1 MKEPSHRAILSIAL
15 PMTASNLSVPLLGA
29 VDTAVMGHLPGPQ
42 YIGAV
47 AVGATIFS
55 FVFWTFGFLRMG
67 TTGLV
72 AQAQGAEDPVET
84 WAVLLR
90 ATGMAFAAAGLVWVL
105 QWPLREAGLWFA
117 DAPAQV
123 ELLARDYFQ
132 VRIWSAPAVL
142 LNYVAVG
149 WLLGMQAPRRALA
162 VLLTINLTNIVL
174 DFVFVL
180 HFGWGVRGVA
190 AASVAAELLG
200 SVLAVLLVSRVLRA
214 RGIQAQGV
222 WRFLLELKG
231 YSRMM
236 AVGRDIMIRTL
247 LLIFSFAFFVRQS
260 AALGA
265 ITLAANSV
273 ALQFVYLM
281 SYCVDGFAQ
290 AAEVFSGRYWGAADK
305 AAFQRATRRT
315 GLWCGAVAGTAS
327 LVFAAFGAPL
337 YGLMTNLNEV
347 QVLIS
352 EYWIWVIVIPPIAAW
367 SFLLDG
373 VYIGATWTRPMRQ
386 IMLASTLTYLAAWY
400 LLQPW
405 GNHGIWLALVVFY
418 AARGVGMALWYPR
431 CLRSVQT
438 TSGV

>member
-1 MKEPSHRAILSIAL
+1 MKDPSHRAILSIAI

-72 AQAQGAEDPVET
+72 AQAQGAQDPEET

-90 ATGMAFAAAGLVWVL
+90 ACGMAVAAASLVL
-105 QWPLREAGLWFA
+105 IFQWPLREAGLWFA
-117 DAPAQV
+117 DAPGQV
-123 ELLARDYFQ
+123 ETLARDYFQ

-149 WLLGMQAPRRALA
+149 WLLGMQAPRRSLA
-162 VLLTINLTNIVL
+162 VLLMINLTNIVL

-180 HFGWGVRGVA
+180 HLGWGVRGVA
-190 AASVAAELLG
+190 AASVVAELLG
-200 SVLAVLLVSRVLRA
+200 SVLAALLVIRLLQA
-214 RGIQAQGV
+214 RGVPTQGV
-222 WRFLLELKG
+222 WQYLLAFPG
-231 YSRMM
+231 YTGML
-236 AVGRDIMIRTL
+236 AVGRDIMIRTA

-265 ITLAANSV
+265 VTLAANSV

-290 AAEVFSGRYWGAADK
+290 AAEVFSGRYWGAKDR
-305 AAFQRATRRT
+305 AAFQRATLRT
-315 GLWCGAVAGTAS
+315 GIWCGVVAGVSS
-327 LVFAAFGAPL
+327 LIFLTFGAPL
-337 YGLMTNLNEV
+337 YGLMTDLAEV
-347 QVLIS
+347 QALIS
-352 EYWIWVIVIPPIAAW
+352 QYWIWVIVIPPVAAW

-373 VYIGATWTRPMRQ
+373 VYIGATWTRAMRQ
-386 IMLASTLTYLAAWY
+386 IMLASTLAYLAAWY
-400 LLQPW
+400 VLRPW
-405 GNHGIWLALVVFY
+405 DNHGIWLALVVFY
-418 AARGVGMALWYPR
+418 AARGLGMGLWYPR
-431 CLRSVQT
+431 CLRSLPAT
-438 TSGV
+438 